1 MTLKDCIETIRRVI
15 QTIGPATARSIES
28 HPDVR
33 QACQATK
40 TKARTHITKLVQ
52 MGQIK
57 SSQEQQAMYW

>member
-1 MTLKDCIETIRRVI
+1 MKLNDCIQTIHRVI

-40 TKARTHITKLVQ
+40 TKARTHIEKLVSC
-52 MGQIK
+52 GRVK
-57 SSQEQQAMYW
+57 SSQEQMATYW